1 MGATAPTSGLGVRNL
16 DFWKQ
21 LVELFKMYF
30 RKKNKIIEVFPISQ
44 FTKAYQNEFP
54 SVLPSSDFNSVMNMS
69 FYGFYIGMRSVIP
82 QKSKTKSACIGRTS
96 PPVDSDNCIT
106 ALKFYYFFNHW
117 AKKIEWFDL
126 YTNYCIVMITRNRVV
141 SECEYFEFLLKT
153 FLVQEVLQLWS

>member
-1 MGATAPTSGLGVRNL
+1 MVDKRSWGPKPRFLETARRALQDVFS
-16 DFWKQ
+16 
-21 LVELFKMYF
+21 
-30 RKKNKIIEVFPISQ
+30 KKKIKIIEVIPISQ

-106 ALKFYYFFNHW
+106 ALKFYYFFNH
-117 AKKIEWFDL
+117 
-126 YTNYCIVMITRNRVV
+126 
-141 SECEYFEFLLKT
+141 
-153 FLVQEVLQLWS
+153 